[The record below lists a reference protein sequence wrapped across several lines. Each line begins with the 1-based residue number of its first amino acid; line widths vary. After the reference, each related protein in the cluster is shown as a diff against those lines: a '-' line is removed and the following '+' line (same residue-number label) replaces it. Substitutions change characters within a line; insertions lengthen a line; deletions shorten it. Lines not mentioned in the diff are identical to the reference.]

1 MVSVSDGS
9 KRVLSVSIHYAPG
22 DYGMTKIV
30 TISSM
35 YILVNNTSSLF
46 AVLLSSFFD
55 IQVRQTGCTEVRNLQ
70 PSQPEEWY
78 WSDANKKPL
87 IQFQQLDINS
97 LWTES
102 VTLSLG
108 EQMVAIRQSEEPRPS
123 TEKDCVLRIFSAMQN
138 HQTVVTLE
146 YAVYSNI
153 STYLQDPF
161 NTRLFLYR
169 QQGKVTP
176 EAIKNMLLNR
186 PVSLPPDT
194 FHQTLTS
201 RFVKAFSRFSK
212 GPHSKRTLLTEK
224 HEEHDNEPS
233 GADPVTLS
241 VSVSI
246 TGMGISIINDSPEE
260 VLFIVVKGIDGFFS
274 VFTSKKMT
282 SEFSLGRIQ
291 IDNCLS
297 DTRYPVLVGSPIHS
311 PLYGREDDSNR
322 NNRLIDALVNMRR
335 SEDENPNESNRVLHC
350 VVRIP
355 YHPSVVFIEKFDL
368 EVQVR
373 E

>member
-1 MVSVSDGS
+1 
-9 KRVLSVSIHYAPG
+9 
-22 DYGMTKIV
+22 
-30 TISSM
+30 
-35 YILVNNTSSLF
+35 
-46 AVLLSSFFD
+46 
-55 IQVRQTGCTEVRNLQ
+55 
-70 PSQPEEWY
+70 
-78 WSDANKKPL
+78 
-87 IQFQQLDINS
+87 
-97 LWTES
+97 
-102 VTLSLG
+102 
-108 EQMVAIRQSEEPRPS
+108 
-123 TEKDCVLRIFSAMQN
+123 
-138 HQTVVTLE
+138 
-146 YAVYSNI
+146 
-153 STYLQDPF
+153 
-161 NTRLFLYR
+161 
-169 QQGKVTP
+169 
-176 EAIKNMLLNR
+176 MLLNR

-201 RFVKAFSRFSK
+201 RFVKAFRRFSK
-212 GPHSKRTLLTEK
+212 GPHSKGTLLTEK
-224 HEEHDNEPS
+224 HEEHDTKPS
-233 GADPVTLS
+233 ESDPVTLS

-297 DTRYPVLVGSPIHS
+297 DTRYPVLMGSPIHS